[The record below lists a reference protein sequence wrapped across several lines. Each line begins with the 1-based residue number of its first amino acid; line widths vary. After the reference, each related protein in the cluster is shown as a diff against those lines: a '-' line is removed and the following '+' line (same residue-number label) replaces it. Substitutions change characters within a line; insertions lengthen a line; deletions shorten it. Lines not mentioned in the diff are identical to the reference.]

1 MHFLGSRHFQTSVW
15 RRDGAHL
22 FGLTVQG
29 LALQRRVLYQNMSC
43 NIFFARDIVNL
54 NPSFRWDMIQTRS
67 LEGWEGCC

>member
-54 NPSFRWDMIQTRS
+54 NP
-67 LEGWEGCC
+67 